1 MKKRFCIAAALTL
14 LAAIL
19 FYLCPKGRKSWKT

>member
-14 LAAIL
+14 LAAVL
-19 FYLCPKGRKSWKT
+19 FCLCPKKRKSWKT